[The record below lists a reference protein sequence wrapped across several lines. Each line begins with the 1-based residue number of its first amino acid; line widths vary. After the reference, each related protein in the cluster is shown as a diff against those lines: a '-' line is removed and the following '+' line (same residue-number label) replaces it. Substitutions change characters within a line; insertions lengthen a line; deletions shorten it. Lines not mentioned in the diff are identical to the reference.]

1 MLVATTRYRRK
12 PNSPR
17 ATTNAPSPPP
27 SNPRSHQGDA
37 YGPRAASNVRW
48 TPTAHCPAPKS
59 RKPQG
64 GNATCRPLRNAPPRG
79 KLHLQRA
86 HHHSC
91 GFLPR
96 RPWPLRGCTIVSYR
110 TPSRRAPVAV
120 SPPRPAR
127 LGRETCARG
136 TAAAGLRATRPT
148 RGSPRSRRQ
157 KHLPAGWYCP

>member
-1 MLVATTRYRRK
+1 MLPAHLPPIPDPTKVTPTGHGPRPTCAGRPQPTALRRK
-12 PNSPR
+12 AGSPR
-17 ATTNAPSPPP
+17 AAMPHADPYAMRPREVSCTCSELTTTAVGFCP
-27 SNPRSHQGDA
+27 DA
-37 YGPRAASNVRW
+37 
-48 TPTAHCPAPKS
+48 
-59 RKPQG
+59 
-64 GNATCRPLRNAPPRG
+64 RG
-79 KLHLQRA
+79 R
-86 HHHSC
+86 
-91 GFLPR
+91 G
-96 RPWPLRGCTIVSYR
+96 PLRGSTIVSYR